1 MKKLKYIKSTLLLLT
16 GMCIAYSCKKND
28 NVVVK
33 DVVFTVSVNS
43 YDVTFNN
50 TTTDAKSFKW
60 DFGDGGTSTETSPTH
75 TYKSKGKFV
84 ATLTAALN
92 NGQSISGSTII
103 NVSKSSPVKLD
114 DNTLADW
121 DTISNK
127 VVPSGKLGGI
137 VKMAKFDYDSNNI
150 YIYVQMTAKVSDG
163 NIFDFYLDT
172 DHNPATG
179 LLSGEIPGGGY
190 DYLLEGPLL
199 SDPNGLVQY
208 QHTGAQDAFSFT
220 PLDIPE
226 YYKVGTVQEANGV
239 VTFEMALVRSK
250 ISGLTGKALTFG
262 IIVSDMNY
270 NELGYIPGQNQQ
282 AITLDIS
289 Q

>member
-1 MKKLKYIKSTLLLLT
+1 MKKLKYIKSTLLVALSLF
-16 GMCIAYSCKKND
+16 IVSSCKKND

-33 DVVFTVSVNS
+33 DVVFTTSINS
-43 YDVTFNN
+43 YDVTFTN
-50 TTTDAKSFKW
+50 TTTDAKSFSW
-60 DFGDGGTSTETSPTH
+60 NFGDGTSSTETSPTH
-75 TYKSKGKFV
+75 TYKTKGKFV
-84 ATLTAALN
+84 ATLTAVLN
-92 NGQSISGSTII
+92 NGQTINGSTII
-103 NVSKSSPVKLD
+103 NVSKSSPIKLD

-127 VVPSGKLGGI
+127 VVPAGKLGGI

-150 YIYVQMTAKVSDG
+150 YIYVQMTAKVADG

-208 QHTGAQDAFSFT
+208 QHTGGQSDFSFT
-220 PLDIPE
+220 PLEIPE

-250 ISGLTGKALTFG
+250 ISGLSGKALTFG
-262 IIVSDMNY
+262 IIVSDANY
-270 NELGYIPGQNQQ
+270 NELGYIPGQNQT